1 MANPYATYQTNSVT
15 TALPQDLTL
24 MLYEGL
30 IKFSMLA
37 KRSIEQGL
45 IEQKNTN
52 IQKAQAIILELQLT
66 LNQSIALSKDLN
78 NLYDYM
84 QGRLID
90 ANVKNDVV
98 AIDEVIGFAEEFR
111 ETWKEA
117 MKLARQR

>member
-30 IKFSMLA
+30 IKFAMLS
-37 KRSIEQGL
+37 KRAIEQGL

>member
-1 MANPYATYQTNSVT
+1 MNPYATYQTNSVT

-30 IKFSMLA
+30 IKFTMLA
-37 KRSIEQGL
+37 KRNIENGL
-45 IEQKNTN
+45 IQEKNTN
-52 IQKAQAIILELQLT
+52 IQKAQAIIMELQLT
-66 LNQSIALSKDLN
+66 LNKSISLSTDLN

-84 QGRLID
+84 QGRLVD
-90 ANVKNDVV
+90 ANVQNDIV

>member
-37 KRSIEQGL
+37 KRAIQQGL

-52 IQKAQAIILELQLT
+52 IQKAQAIVMELQLT

-78 NLYDYM
+78 SLYDYM

-90 ANVKNDVV
+90 ANVKNDIV

>member
-37 KRSIEQGL
+37 KRGIEQGL
-45 IEQKNTN
+45 IEQKNAN

-90 ANVKNDVV
+90 ANVKNDIV

>member
-24 MLYEGL
+24 MLYEGM

-37 KRSIEQGL
+37 KRAIEQGL

>member
-1 MANPYATYQTNSVT
+1 MNPYATYQTNSVT

-30 IKFSMLA
+30 IKFTMLA
-37 KRSIEQGL
+37 KRNIESGL
-45 IEQKNTN
+45 IQEKNTN
-52 IQKAQAIILELQLT
+52 IQKAQAIVMELQLT

>member
-1 MANPYATYQTNSVT
+1 MNPYATYQTNSVT

-30 IKFSMLA
+30 IKFTMLA
-37 KRSIEQGL
+37 KRNIENGL
-45 IEQKNTN
+45 IQEKNTN
-52 IQKAQAIILELQLT
+52 IQKAQAIIMELQLT

-84 QGRLID
+84 QSRLID
-90 ANVKNDVV
+90 ANVQNDVV
-98 AIDEVIGFAEEFR
+98 AIDEVLGFAEEFR

>member
-1 MANPYATYQTNSVT
+1 MNPYATYQTNSVT

-30 IKFSMLA
+30 IKFTMLA
-37 KRSIEQGL
+37 KRSIENGL
-45 IEQKNTN
+45 IQEKNTN
-52 IQKAQAIILELQLT
+52 IQKAQAIIMELQLT
-66 LNQSIALSKDLN
+66 LNKSISLSTDLN

-84 QGRLID
+84 QSRLID
-90 ANVKNDVV
+90 ANVQNDVV
-98 AIDEVIGFAEEFR
+98 AIDEVLGFAEEFR

>member
-1 MANPYATYQTNSVT
+1 MNPYATYQTNSVT

-37 KRSIEQGL
+37 KRAIEQKM

-52 IQKAQAIILELQLT
+52 IQKAQAIISELQLT
-66 LNQSIALSKDLN
+66 LNQSISLSKDLN
-78 NLYDYM
+78 SLYDYM
-84 QGRLID
+84 QTRLID
-90 ANVKNDVV
+90 ANVKNDLV

>member
-1 MANPYATYQTNSVT
+1 VT

-37 KRSIEQGL
+37 KRAIEQGL

-52 IQKAQAIILELQLT
+52 VQKAQSIILELQLT
-66 LNQSIALSKDLN
+66 LNKSIALSKDLN

-90 ANVKNDVV
+90 ANVKSDVV

>member
-37 KRSIEQGL
+37 KRAIEQKL

-90 ANVKNDVV
+90 ANVKNDVL

>member
-1 MANPYATYQTNSVT
+1 MNPYATYQTNSVT
-15 TALPQDLTL
+15 TAVPQDLTL

-37 KRSIEQGL
+37 KRAIDQKL

-52 IQKAQAIILELQLT
+52 IQKAQAIITELQLT

-78 NLYDYM
+78 SLYDYM
-84 QGRLID
+84 QTRLID
-90 ANVKNDVV
+90 ANVKNDSV

-111 ETWKEA
+111 ETGKEA

>member
-90 ANVKNDVV
+90 ANIKNDVV

>member
-37 KRSIEQGL
+37 KRAIEQGL

-52 IQKAQAIILELQLT
+52 IQKARAIILELQLT

>member
-30 IKFSMLA
+30 IKFSMLS
-37 KRSIEQGL
+37 KRAIEQSL

-98 AIDEVIGFAEEFR
+98 AIDEVISFAEEFR

>member
-1 MANPYATYQTNSVT
+1 MNPYATYQTNSVT

-30 IKFSMLA
+30 IKFTMLA
-37 KRSIEQGL
+37 KRNIENGL
-45 IEQKNTN
+45 IQEKNTN
-52 IQKAQAIILELQLT
+52 IQKAQAIIMELQLT

-78 NLYDYM
+78 SLYDYM
-84 QGRLID
+84 QSRLID
-90 ANVKNDVV
+90 ANVQNDVV
-98 AIDEVIGFAEEFR
+98 AIEEVLGFAEEFR

>member
-1 MANPYATYQTNSVT
+1 MNPYATYQTNSVT

-30 IKFSMLA
+30 IKFTMLA
-37 KRSIEQGL
+37 KRDIENGL
-45 IEQKNTN
+45 IQEKNTN
-52 IQKAQAIILELQLT
+52 IQKAQAIIMELQLT

-78 NLYDYM
+78 SLYDYM
-84 QGRLID
+84 QSRLID
-90 ANVKNDVV
+90 ANVQNDVV
-98 AIDEVIGFAEEFR
+98 AIDEVLGFAEEFR

>member
-1 MANPYATYQTNSVT
+1 MNPYATYQTNSIT

-30 IKFSMLA
+30 IKFAMLS

-52 IQKAQAIILELQLT
+52 IQKAQAIIMELQLT

-84 QGRLID
+84 QSRLVD
-90 ANVKNDVV
+90 ANIKNDVT

>member
-1 MANPYATYQTNSVT
+1 MNPYATYQTNSVT

-37 KRSIEQGL
+37 KRAIEQKM

-52 IQKAQAIILELQLT
+52 IQKAQAIITELQLT

-78 NLYDYM
+78 SLYDYM
-84 QGRLID
+84 QTRLMD
-90 ANVKNDVV
+90 ANVKNDLV

>member
-1 MANPYATYQTNSVT
+1 MNPYATYQTNSVT

-37 KRSIEQGL
+37 KRAIEQKM

-52 IQKAQAIILELQLT
+52 IQKAQAIITELQLT

-78 NLYDYM
+78 SLYDYM
-84 QGRLID
+84 QTRLID
-90 ANVKNDVV
+90 ANVKNDLV

>member
-1 MANPYATYQTNSVT
+1 MNPYATYQSNSVT

-30 IKFSMLA
+30 IKFAMMA
-37 KRSIEQGL
+37 KRNIEQGN
-45 IEQKNTN
+45 IQDKNTY
-52 IQKAQAIILELQLT
+52 IQKAQAIIMELQLT
-66 LNQSIALSKDLN
+66 LNKSISLSTDLN

-90 ANVKNDVV
+90 ANIKNDVA

-117 MKLARQR
+117 MKLARKR

>member
-1 MANPYATYQTNSVT
+1 MNPYATYQTNSVT

-37 KRSIEQGL
+37 KRSIEQKM

-52 IQKAQAIILELQLT
+52 IQKAQAIITELQLT

-78 NLYDYM
+78 SLYDYM
-84 QGRLID
+84 QTRLID
-90 ANVKNDVV
+90 ANVKNDLV

>member
-1 MANPYATYQTNSVT
+1 MNPYATYQTNSVT

-30 IKFSMLA
+30 IKFGMLA

-52 IQKAQAIILELQLT
+52 IQKAQAIISELQLT

-78 NLYDYM
+78 ALYDYM
-84 QGRLID
+84 QGRLMD
-90 ANVKNDVV
+90 ANVKNDVA
-98 AIDEVIGFAEEFR
+98 AIEEVIGFAEEFR

-117 MKLARQR
+117 MKLAKQR

>member
-1 MANPYATYQTNSVT
+1 MNPYATYQTNSVT

-37 KRSIEQGL
+37 KRAIEQKM

-52 IQKAQAIILELQLT
+52 IQKAQAIVTELQLT

-78 NLYDYM
+78 SLYDYM
-84 QGRLID
+84 QTRLID
-90 ANVKNDVV
+90 ANVKNDLV

>member
-37 KRSIEQGL
+37 KRAIEQNL

-52 IQKAQAIILELQLT
+52 IQKAQAIVMELQLT

-78 NLYDYM
+78 TLYDYM

-90 ANVKNDVV
+90 ANVKNDIV

>member
-37 KRSIEQGL
+37 KRAVEQGL

>member
-37 KRSIEQGL
+37 KRAIEQGL

-52 IQKAQAIILELQLT
+52 IQKAQAIILRVATDAQPIDCLVQ
-66 LNQSIALSKDLN
+66 
-78 NLYDYM
+78 
-84 QGRLID
+84 RL
-90 ANVKNDVV
+90 K
-98 AIDEVIGFAEEFR
+98 
-111 ETWKEA
+111 
-117 MKLARQR
+117 

>member
-1 MANPYATYQTNSVT
+1 MNPYTTYQTNSVT

-37 KRSIEQGL
+37 KRAIEQKM

-52 IQKAQAIILELQLT
+52 IQKAQAIISELQLT

-78 NLYDYM
+78 SLYDYM
-84 QGRLID
+84 QTRLID
-90 ANVKNDVV
+90 ANVKNDLV

>member
-1 MANPYATYQTNSVT
+1 MNPYATYQTNSVT

-37 KRSIEQGL
+37 KRAIEQKM

-52 IQKAQAIILELQLT
+52 IQKAQAIISELQLT

-78 NLYDYM
+78 SLYDYM
-84 QGRLID
+84 RTRLID
-90 ANVKNDVV
+90 ANVKNDLV

>member
-1 MANPYATYQTNSVT
+1 MMNPYATYQTNSVT

-37 KRSIEQGL
+37 KRAIEQKM

-52 IQKAQAIILELQLT
+52 IQKAQAIISELQLT

-78 NLYDYM
+78 SLYDYM
-84 QGRLID
+84 QTRLID
-90 ANVKNDVV
+90 ANVKNDLV

>member
-1 MANPYATYQTNSVT
+1 MNPYATYQTNSVT

-30 IKFSMLA
+30 IKFTMLA
-37 KRSIEQGL
+37 KRNIENGL
-45 IEQKNTN
+45 IQEKNTN
-52 IQKAQAIILELQLT
+52 IQKAQAIIMELQLT
-66 LNQSIALSKDLN
+66 LNKSISLSTDLN

-84 QGRLID
+84 QSRLID
-90 ANVKNDVV
+90 ANVQNDVV

>member
-30 IKFSMLA
+30 IKFSMLS
-37 KRSIEQGL
+37 KRAIEQGL

-90 ANVKNDVV
+90 ANIKNDVV

>member
-37 KRSIEQGL
+37 KRAIEQNL
-45 IEQKNTN
+45 IEQKNMN
-52 IQKAQAIILELQLT
+52 IQKAQAIVMELQLT

>member
-1 MANPYATYQTNSVT
+1 MNPYATYQTNSVT

-37 KRSIEQGL
+37 KRAIEQKM

-52 IQKAQAIILELQLT
+52 IQKSQAIISELQLT

-78 NLYDYM
+78 SLYDYM
-84 QGRLID
+84 QTRLID
-90 ANVKNDVV
+90 ANVKNDLV

>member
-1 MANPYATYQTNSVT
+1 MNPYATYQTNSVT

-30 IKFSMLA
+30 IKFAMMA
-37 KRSIEQGL
+37 KRNIEQGN
-45 IEQKNTN
+45 IQDKNTY
-52 IQKAQAIILELQLT
+52 IQKAQAIIMELQLT
-66 LNQSIALSKDLN
+66 LNKSIALSTDLN

-90 ANVKNDVV
+90 ANIKNDVT

-117 MKLARQR
+117 IKLARQR

>member
-37 KRSIEQGL
+37 KRAIEQGL
-45 IEQKNTN
+45 IEQKNMN

-66 LNQSIALSKDLN
+66 LNQSISLSKDLN

>member
-1 MANPYATYQTNSVT
+1 MNPYATYQTNSVT

-37 KRSIEQGL
+37 KRAIEQKM

-52 IQKAQAIILELQLT
+52 IQKAQAIISELQLT

-78 NLYDYM
+78 SLYDYM
-84 QGRLID
+84 QTRLMD
-90 ANVKNDVV
+90 ANVKNDLV